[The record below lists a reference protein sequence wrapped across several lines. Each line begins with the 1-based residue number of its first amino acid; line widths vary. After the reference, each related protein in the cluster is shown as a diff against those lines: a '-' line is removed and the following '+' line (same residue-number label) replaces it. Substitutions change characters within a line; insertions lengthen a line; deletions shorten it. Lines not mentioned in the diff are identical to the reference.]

1 MGQFL
6 SFFLYFLQV
15 TPRFFRHFSMVCVQ
29 PPSDQCLRTIFG
41 GILGGFLQL
50 FPTEC
55 KAFLKPVVDSTIE
68 VYMRISQEL
77 LPTPAKSHYT
87 FNLRDVSKVFQV
99 SSINITLSKLI
110 VLRWFLTSRVA
121 GNSDGETS

>member
-1 MGQFL
+1 
-6 SFFLYFLQV
+6 
-15 TPRFFRHFSMVCVQ
+15 MVCVQ

-110 VLRWFLTSRVA
+110 VLRRFLTSRFA
-121 GNSDGETS
+121 GDSDGETS

>member
-1 MGQFL
+1 
-6 SFFLYFLQV
+6 
-15 TPRFFRHFSMVCVQ
+15 MVCVQ

-87 FNLRDVSKVFQV
+87 FNLFQV

-110 VLRWFLTSRVA
+110 VLRRFLTSRFA
-121 GNSDGETS
+121 GDSDGETS

>member
-1 MGQFL
+1 
-6 SFFLYFLQV
+6 
-15 TPRFFRHFSMVCVQ
+15 MVCVQ
-29 PPSDQCLRTIFG
+29 PPSEQCLRTIFG

-50 FPTEC
+50 FPSEC

-99 SSINITLSKLI
+99 SNLLLVVSKI
-110 VLRWFLTSRVA
+110 IIRERSVNPRV
-121 GNSDGETS
+121 